1 MRSLAMAFALLT
13 LFAQEKRT
21 PPVVAIRNA
30 TIVLDSAT
38 TLEKASIV
46 LRGGFVEAVGVDVA
60 LPPDAE
66 VLDGTGL
73 YVYPGFLDG
82 LTSAGLGET
91 KRTPEERKKAEATPA
106 DFTAE
111 VLGGMES
118 ANRKGIRPEFRAAE
132 TLVFGEED
140 LRKHHR
146 GGFSAAHV
154 AAQEEFLGGSAA
166 LVSLNGGTRREI
178 IVRARTGMAGSF
190 RTYGDGYP
198 SVSMGFMAHLRQVF
212 LDAQRL
218 RELKVR
224 YDKEPAG
231 RPRPPAD
238 PSLESLWPLLDR
250 QVPLFMEANT
260 AGEIDRALALAAEY
274 KLDLVITGG
283 REAGLMSDRLKA
295 AGVPAILSL
304 KFPREPKRPA
314 KPPAGPRKEG
324 EPEEIPKPR
333 RQYEDEKREWERR
346 VRGAI
351 TLHEAGVPFAFST
364 AGLEDPSAA
373 LRQVA
378 KLVSRGLPRDA
389 ALRAL
394 TSTPA
399 AILCADGAYGKLAP
413 GRPANVTVLT
423 ASLGAPDARARF
435 IFADGLKFDLEPEAK
450 GDPAPEIDLNGVW
463 NLTVEKSDAGPL
475 KISAALAQKGRDLSG
490 VITASNFGDGAVTVG
505 RVTGRTFTL
514 FVRITVEGEATE
526 LEIRGELKEGAME
539 GKLSGPYGDDLPWK
553 GRKPQ

>member
-1 MRSLAMAFALLT
+1 MAFALLA
-13 LFAQEKRT
+13 LLAQEKRT

-30 TIVLDSAT
+30 TIVLDAAT
-38 TLEKASIV
+38 TLERASIV
-46 LRGGFVEAVGVDVA
+46 LRGGFIEAVGAEVV

-66 VLDGTGL
+66 VIDGTGL

-82 LTSAGLGET
+82 LTAAGLGET

-111 VLGGMES
+111 ALGGMES

-132 TLVFGEED
+132 VLVFGEEE

-146 GGFSAAHV
+146 GGFTAAHV
-154 AAQEEFLGGSAA
+154 AAQEEFLAGSAA

-178 IVRARTGMAGSF
+178 IVRPRTGIAGSF
-190 RTYGDGYP
+190 RAYGDGYP

-231 RPRPPAD
+231 RARPPAD
-238 PSLESLWPLLDR
+238 PALEALWPLLDR

-260 AGEIDRALALAAEY
+260 DGEIDRALALASEF

-283 REAGLMSDRLKA
+283 REAGLMADRLKA
-295 AGVPAILSL
+295 AGVPVILSL

-314 KPPAGPRKEG
+314 KHAAGPRKEG
-324 EPEEIPKPR
+324 EYEEIPKPR
-333 RQYEDEKREWERR
+333 KQYEDEKRDWERR
-346 VRGAI
+346 VRAAI
-351 TLHEAGVPFAFST
+351 TLNEAGVPFAFST
-364 AGLEDPSAA
+364 AGLDDPSAA

-378 KLVSRGLPRDA
+378 KLASRGLPRES

-394 TSTPA
+394 TSAPA
-399 AILCADGAYGKLAP
+399 AILHADAAYGKLAA

-423 ASLGAPDARARF
+423 ASLGAPDARARLV
-435 IFADGLKFDLEPEAK
+435 FADGMKFDLEPGAK

-463 NLTVEKSDAGPL
+463 TLTVEKSDAGPL
-475 KISAALAQKGRDLSG
+475 KISAALTQKGRDLSG
-490 VITASNFGDGAVTVG
+490 AITASNFGDGVITVG
-505 RVTGRTFTL
+505 RVTGRSFTL
-514 FVRITVEGEATE
+514 FARITVEGEPTE

-539 GKLSGPYGDDLPWK
+539 GKLSGPYGDDLAWK